1 MSNRRTLKLEAKPI
15 LDSRAFIGMAS
26 RHGQFVC
33 TCGHPAGHLHPED
46 AITCV
51 GVMAAELTVDV
62 RKALTRLA
70 NSASLAG

>member
-1 MSNRRTLKLEAKPI
+1 MPRTIKLDAKPI
-15 LDSRAFIGMAS
+15 PDSRCYLGVATQNGRFL
-26 RHGQFVC
+26 C

-46 AITCV
+46 ALTCV

-62 RKALTRLA
+62 RKALTSLA

>member
-1 MSNRRTLKLEAKPI
+1 MPRTLKLDAKPI
-15 LDSRAFIGMAS
+15 PESRAFIGTATKYG
-26 RHGQFVC
+26 RFVC

-46 AITCV
+46 AIECV

-70 NSASLAG
+70 NSASLVA